1 VISAVAA
8 AVLVAAGSI
17 GDAVPAADSTPVVRF
32 AVKGDWGYGGAAQAA
47 VSRRICGEHRRAR
60 FAAILTTG
68 DNFYRPDGVATKRN
82 FFSPERCILRAGI
95 PYRPAWG
102 NHDLGGDDTAA
113 VLRAP
118 RRYYAFSSGP
128 ARVIVLDS
136 NAPDDPAQLRF
147 LRRETRPGGARTR
160 IAVFHHPIATAGF
173 HRAGGTQR
181 RLWEPLLR
189 RGRVALVLQGH
200 NHHYERIQREG
211 ITIVTTGGGGAPVY
225 PCLIPVPGL
234 RSCRP
239 VHHFLTLTVT
249 RSAVAVSAIRPDGEV
264 IDRFRVPVPAPA

>member
-1 VISAVAA
+1 MLAA
-8 AVLVAAGSI
+8 AGPL
-17 GDAVPAADSTPVVRF
+17 GDAVPASIEQPPARF

-60 FAAILTTG
+60 FSAVLTTG
-68 DNFYRPDGVATKRN
+68 DNFYRPDGVATRAN
-82 FFSPERCILRAGI
+82 FTVPERCILRARI
-95 PYRPAWG
+95 PYRAAWG
-102 NHDLGGDDTAA
+102 NHDLGGDGTAT
-113 VLRAP
+113 VLGAP
-118 RRYYAFSSGP
+118 RRFYAFSSGP

-136 NAPDDPAQLRF
+136 NAPGDPEQLRF

-173 HRAGGTQR
+173 HRPDDSQR

-200 NHHYERIQREG
+200 NHHYERIERDG
-211 ITIVTTGGGGAPVY
+211 LTVVTTGGGGAPVY
-225 PCLIPVPGL
+225 PCVLPVAGL

-239 VHHFLTLTVT
+239 VHHFLVVEAAST
-249 RSAVAVSAIRPDGEV
+249 AVSVAAIRPDGRV
-264 IDRFRVPVPAPA
+264 IDRFRVPVPAGG